1 VEVEVDLKDELL
13 PYTRCENSWWDGVT
27 GVSGRYE
34 RPCITVD
41 ADADSMRGYS
51 VSGFGMNFCGEN
63 KEQFTD
69 KLSTVCFWGSIGV
82 TVPLSIFGTT
92 VASAVVVPV
101 VIDSAA
107 IGCEKL
113 SDMVS
118 RWPHSQY

>member
-1 VEVEVDLKDELL
+1 MEVEVDLKDELL
-13 PYTRCENSWWDGVT
+13 PYTRCENSWVEEVFELD
-27 GVSGRYE
+27 YYK